1 MQQLSLK
8 QQITEDMKTAMRAK
22 DTARLGAIRLLLA
35 AMKQR
40 EVDGMTRCAPA
51 TGAGMPPQRLLPQT
65 AGSAITSDLAS
76 VVGSPSRMASS
87 SISNVSEAYERIELS
102 DTDVV
107 AIIEKMNKQRRDSIS
122 QYEAAGRQDL
132 ADVEKF
138 EMSVLAAYMP
148 QQLNEAEITSAVLD
162 AIAATGAASQ
172 QDMGKVMGMLKPK
185 LAGRADM
192 SKVSALIKA
201 QLSK

>member
-1 MQQLSLK
+1 MSLK
-8 QQITEDMKTAMRAK
+8 QQITEDMKAAMRAK
-22 DTARLGAIRLLLA
+22 ETARLGAIRLLLA

-40 EVDGMTRCAPA
+40 EVD
-51 TGAGMPPQRLLPQT
+51 
-65 AGSAITSDLAS
+65 
-76 VVGSPSRMASS
+76 
-87 SISNVSEAYERIELS
+87 ERVELT
-102 DTDVV
+102 DADVV

-138 EMSVLAAYMP
+138 EMSVLADYMP
-148 QQLNEAEITSAVLD
+148 QQLSEAEIGKAVAE
-162 AIAATGAASQ
+162 AIAATAAASQ
-172 QDMGKVMGMLKPK
+172 KDMGKVMGVLKPS

-192 SKVSALIKA
+192 GKVSALIKA

>member
-8 QQITEDMKTAMRAK
+8 QQITEDMKAAMRAK
-22 DTARLGAIRLLLA
+22 DTARLGAVRLLLA

-40 EVDGMTRCAPA
+40 EVD
-51 TGAGMPPQRLLPQT
+51 
-65 AGSAITSDLAS
+65 
-76 VVGSPSRMASS
+76 
-87 SISNVSEAYERIELS
+87 ERIELS
-102 DTDVV
+102 DADVV

-138 EMSVLAAYMP
+138 EMSVLATYMP

-192 SKVSALIKA
+192 GKVSALIKA